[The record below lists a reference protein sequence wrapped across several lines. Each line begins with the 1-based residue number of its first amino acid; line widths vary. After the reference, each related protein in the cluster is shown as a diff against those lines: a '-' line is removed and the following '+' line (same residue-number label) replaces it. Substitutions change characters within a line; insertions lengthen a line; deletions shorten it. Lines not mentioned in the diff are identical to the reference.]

1 VLFSLRTTAL
11 GAMIRYKRGRL
22 QMTAYTA
29 MDHSVHD
36 EPSGSRESGI
46 VVRVA
51 EREASPVASA
61 VELGKNRDDEI
72 NVDTDEG
79 VAHAERGVARGAV
92 AHAGEATIAPEDAI
106 IEVGDDEIETAD
118 PALSRQTMPSPSSA
132 LDTMRSRPPARPS
145 LRPRSTSPRS
155 SAPPYSSALPP
166 PSRLSL
172 PPSAN
177 GRAAGIDP
185 WLLANKTL
193 ELSRANSRIVEL
205 EEQLA
210 YREAAI
216 LDLQEQLAKARRKLG
231 EAQPAQPLAAAV
243 EAAHAPTAASEAS
256 DAAGEDEGD
265 EDFGDDADRESDL
278 GNTPIESLGVRGAT
292 PEEDLQQ
299 ITGIGPRFEAALRK
313 QGITRL
319 SQIAAWSEADV
330 RQVAKALR
338 IPKSRIVKG
347 GWVEAARQAI
357 GTRAASE

>member
-1 VLFSLRTTAL
+1 
-11 GAMIRYKRGRL
+11 
-22 QMTAYTA
+22 MTAFTA
-29 MDHSVHD
+29 TDHSVHD

-61 VELGKNRDDEI
+61 MELGKTRDDEI
-72 NVDTDEG
+72 DVDTDDG
-79 VAHAERGVARGAV
+79 VTPAQRGVARGAV
-92 AHAGEATIAPEDAI
+92 AHPGEATGAADDAI
-106 IEVGDDEIETAD
+106 IEVADDEIETAD

-132 LDTMRSRPPARPS
+132 LSSVRSRPPAPPS
-145 LRPRSTSPRS
+145 LRPRSSSPRS
-155 SAPPYSSALPP
+155 SMPPFSSALPP
-166 PSRLSL
+166 PSHLSV
-172 PPSAN
+172 PPSGN
-177 GRAAGIDP
+177 GRAAGVDP

-193 ELSRANSRIVEL
+193 ELSRANARIVEL

-216 LDLQEQLAKARRKLG
+216 LELQEQLAKARRKLG
-231 EAQPAQPLAAAV
+231 DAQPAAPAPVVGAAPPAQEADPARTELASASSAAPAPV
-243 EAAHAPTAASEAS
+243 APT
-256 DAAGEDEGD
+256 DAAGDDDGDGD
-265 EDFGDDADRESDL
+265 EDFVEDGDRESDF
-278 GNTPIESLGVRGAT
+278 GHTPIESLGVRGAT

-347 GWVEAARQAI
+347 GWVEAARLAI
-357 GTRAASE
+357 GSRGASE

>member
-1 VLFSLRTTAL
+1 
-11 GAMIRYKRGRL
+11 
-22 QMTAYTA
+22 MTAYTA
-29 MDHSVHD
+29 TDHSVHD

-61 VELGKNRDDEI
+61 MELGKNRDDEI
-72 NVDTDEG
+72 DVDTDDG
-79 VAHAERGVARGAV
+79 VGHAERGVARGAV
-92 AHAGEATIAPEDAI
+92 AQAGEATTAPEDAI
-106 IEVGDDEIETAD
+106 IEVGDDEIEVAD
-118 PALSRQTMPSPSSA
+118 PALSRRTMPSPSSA
-132 LDTMRSRPPARPS
+132 LGSARSRPPAPPS
-145 LRPRSTSPRS
+145 LRPRSSSPRS
-155 SAPPYSSALPP
+155 SAPPFSSALPP
-166 PSRLSL
+166 PSHLSV
-172 PPSAN
+172 PPSGN
-177 GRAAGIDP
+177 GRPAGVDP

-193 ELSRANSRIVEL
+193 ELSRANARIVEL

-210 YREAAI
+210 YREAVI
-216 LDLQEQLAKARRKLG
+216 VELQEQLAKARRKLG
-231 EAQPAQPLAAAV
+231 EAQPAPSV
-243 EAAHAPTAASEAS
+243 TSPAASEVSVPAELQPVQAPSVSTVAAATEDDS
-256 DAAGEDEGD
+256 DD
-265 EDFGDDADRESDL
+265 DFGDDADRESDF

-330 RQVAKALR
+330 RLVAKALR

-357 GTRAASE
+357 GSRGASE